1 MSEVLRAFDETI
13 NGPDGAAFSARAC
26 GREGPRGLWEGWL
39 EFIPSDDSPVLRTGL
54 ETTQPNRVDL
64 VYWADG
70 LRPVYLEGA
79 LERARVP
86 HAPVVSVPKGEPAYD
101 APAPSPLRP
110 DRAPLDPH
118 AVYAHG
124 GEERLHKQ
132 LAALSAMHLLRIIR
146 AYRLVDEHTL
156 QVEGLPKNELVGM
169 IVTAVSRI
177 ARPPGMSEGSRL
189 RPRAE

>member
-1 MSEVLRAFDETI
+1 MSEVLRAFDEAI
-13 NGPDGAAFSARAC
+13 NGPDGAAFSVRAC

-39 EFIPSDDSPVLRTGL
+39 EFIPNDDSPVLRTAL
-54 ETTQPNRVDL
+54 ETTQPNRADL
-64 VYWADG
+64 DYWADG

-79 LERARVP
+79 LERAMVP

-101 APAPSPLRP
+101 APAPSPLHP
-110 DRAPLDPH
+110 GRAPLDPY

-124 GEERLHKQ
+124 GAGRLRKQ

-156 QVEGLPKNELVGM
+156 QIDGLPEDELVGL

-177 ARPPGMSEGSRL
+177 APPPGISAASRL
-189 RPRAE
+189 RPRAQ